1 MQENDE
7 QKLKELYR
15 NMEEIIYDEA
25 PVIPL
30 FYDEVIRYVRK
41 HVTGL
46 EANAMN
52 QLSLKRVK
60 IEVSKQVEKAR

>member
-41 HVTGL
+41 HVIGL

-52 QLSLKRVK
+52 QLSLKRAK
-60 IEVSKQVEKAR
+60 IDVSKQMEKAK